1 MKGASSGP
9 EKLAGDGMRIGIVAI
24 MAAMTAR
31 NPHGDGRCQSA
42 RSSAFTQA
50 PVRQGGQGEY
60 PAGSV
65 YRRPEDGGLSR
76 RMKLIGTVES
86 QC

>member
-24 MAAMTAR
+24 MTAR

-42 RSSAFTQA
+42 CFSAFTHA
-50 PVRQGGQGEY
+50 PVRQGGY